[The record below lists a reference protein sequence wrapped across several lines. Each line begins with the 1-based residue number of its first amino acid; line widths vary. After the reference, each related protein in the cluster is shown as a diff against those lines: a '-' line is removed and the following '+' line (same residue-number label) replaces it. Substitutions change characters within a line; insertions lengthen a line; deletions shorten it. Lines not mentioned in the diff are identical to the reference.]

1 MNTDIY
7 TFISLCIC
15 VGVCMHVCAC
25 VCARVRVS
33 ECVFACPCVNLCV
46 CKCARVWDCPFHN
59 LPIVKVIYPVRCEQ
73 ENTPT
78 TKSNEK
84 KKARTRQNSRP
95 PAEAPR
101 LACQCVAA
109 SNSRSAILEIGFFLA
124 PSNANYFNAWIPPVA
139 RLKLIV
145 IPISIRLAGYL
156 IFFYH
161 WMTIISEMK
170 ISPKNRKNKRKKWKE
185 LTLRTTSQS
194 RILGVGDKMEKE
206 KGKIVAQPR

>member
-1 MNTDIY
+1 MNTDIH
-7 TFISLCIC
+7 TFISVC
-15 VGVCMHVCAC
+15 VCMNVCAC
-25 VCARVRVS
+25 VCARARVS

-46 CKCARVWDCPFHN
+46 CKCVRVRLWAYVLFHN
-59 LPIVKVIYPVRCEQ
+59 LSFLKVIYLVRCEK

-124 PSNANYFNAWIPPVA
+124 PSNANYFNVWIPPVA

-156 IFFYH
+156 IFF
-161 WMTIISEMK
+161 
-170 ISPKNRKNKRKKWKE
+170 
-185 LTLRTTSQS
+185 
-194 RILGVGDKMEKE
+194 
-206 KGKIVAQPR
+206 